1 MIIIH
6 EISKSYD
13 QKTQAVDNVSLE
25 IFDNEI
31 FGFLGPNGAGK
42 TTTLKMI
49 SGLLLPDHGSI
60 KINGI
65 DVVTESLEAK
75 KNLSFVSDDP
85 NIFLRLK
92 GIEYLRFLA
101 DVYEV
106 SEDLRV
112 ERITDLARRF
122 GMTNV
127 LDQRIQSYS
136 HGMRQKIILIGALI
150 HNPPIWVLDEPMT
163 GLDPSSSYQL
173 KNMMREHADHGNTVL
188 FSTHVLD
195 VAEKVCDRLGVISEG
210 KLLFVGTMA
219 ELREK
224 YQDDS
229 SLENIF
235 LEMVGEEQFS
245 PFAVTEKEAKHL

>member
-1 MIIIH
+1 MISIH
-6 EISKSYD
+6 EISESYD
-13 QKTQAVDNVSLE
+13 QKTQAVESLSLE
-25 IFDNEI
+25 IYDNEI

-42 TTTLKMI
+42 TTSLKMI

-60 KINGI
+60 KVNGI
-65 DVVTESLEAK
+65 DVVAEPLEAK

-85 NIFLRLK
+85 NVFLRLK

-106 SEDLRV
+106 AEDVRV
-112 ERITDLARRF
+112 EHIKDLSHRF
-122 GMTNV
+122 GMSNV
-127 LDQRIQSYS
+127 LDQKIQSYS
-136 HGMRQKIILIGALI
+136 HGMRQKIVLIGALI
-150 HNPPIWVLDEPMT
+150 HNPPTWVLDEPMT

-173 KNMMREHADHGNTVL
+173 KNMMREHADKGNTVL

-195 VAEKVCDRLGVISEG
+195 VAEKVCDRLGVIAEG

-224 YQDDS
+224 HQDDS
-229 SLENIF
+229 SLESIF

-245 PFAVTEKEAKHL
+245 PFALSEEEAGSL

>member
-1 MIIIH
+1 MIKIH

-13 QKTQAVDNVSLE
+13 QKTQAVDNISLE

-60 KINGI
+60 KINDI
-65 DVVTESLEAK
+65 NVVTESLEAK

-106 SEDLRV
+106 SEKLRV
-112 ERITDLARRF
+112 ERIEDLARRF

-127 LDQRIQSYS
+127 LDQRIQTYS

-163 GLDPSSSYQL
+163 GLDPASSYQL
-173 KNMMREHADHGNTVL
+173 KSMMREHADNGKTVL

-210 KLLFVGTMA
+210 RLLFVGTMS
-219 ELREK
+219 ELRKK

-245 PFAVTEKEAKHL
+245 PFALTEEEAKRL

>member
-1 MIIIH
+1 MISIH

-13 QKTQAVDNVSLE
+13 QETQAVDNLSLE
-25 IFDNEI
+25 IYDNEI
-31 FGFLGPNGAGK
+31 FGFVGPNGAGK
-42 TTTLKMI
+42 TTSLKMI
-49 SGLLLPDHGSI
+49 TGLLLPDHGSI
-60 KINGI
+60 KIYGI
-65 DVVTESLEAK
+65 DVVAKPLEAK

-101 DVYEV
+101 DIYEV
-106 SEDLRV
+106 GEDLRV
-112 ERITDLARRF
+112 ERIKDLSHRF
-122 GMTNV
+122 AMSNV
-127 LDQRIQSYS
+127 LDQKIQSYS

-150 HNPPIWVLDEPMT
+150 HNPPTWVLDEPMT

-173 KNMMREHADHGNTVL
+173 KNMMREHADKGNTVL

-219 ELREK
+219 ELRKK
-224 YQDDS
+224 YQEDS
-229 SLENIF
+229 SLESIF

-245 PFAVTEKEAKHL
+245 PFALSEEEAGSL

>member
-1 MIIIH
+1 MISIH

-13 QKTQAVDNVSLE
+13 QKTQAVESLSLE
-25 IFDNEI
+25 IYDNEI

-42 TTTLKMI
+42 TTSLKMI

-60 KINGI
+60 KVNGI
-65 DVVTESLEAK
+65 DVVAEPLEAK

-85 NIFLRLK
+85 NVFLRLK

-106 SEDLRV
+106 AEDVRV
-112 ERITDLARRF
+112 EHIKDLSHRF
-122 GMTNV
+122 GMSNV
-127 LDQRIQSYS
+127 LDQKIQSYS
-136 HGMRQKIILIGALI
+136 HGMRQKIVLIGALI
-150 HNPPIWVLDEPMT
+150 HNPPTWVLDEPMT
-163 GLDPSSSYQL
+163 GLDPSSSYHL
-173 KNMMREHADHGNTVL
+173 KNMMREHADKGNTVL

-195 VAEKVCDRLGVISEG
+195 VAEKVCDRLGVIAEG

-224 YQDDS
+224 HQDDS
-229 SLENIF
+229 SLESIF

-245 PFAVTEKEAKHL
+245 PFALSEEEAGSL

>member
-1 MIIIH
+1 MISIR

-13 QKTQAVDNVSLE
+13 QKTLAVDNLSLE
-25 IFDNEI
+25 IYDNEI

-42 TTTLKMI
+42 TTSLKMI
-49 SGLLLPDHGSI
+49 CGLLMPDHGTIS
-60 KINGI
+60 INGI
-65 DVVTESLEAK
+65 DVMSNPLEAK
-75 KNLSFVSDDP
+75 QNLSFVSDDP

-106 SEDLRV
+106 PEDLRV
-112 ERITDLARRF
+112 ERIKDLSHRF
-122 GMTNV
+122 GMTKV

-136 HGMRQKIILIGALI
+136 HGMRQKIVLIGALL
-150 HNPPIWVLDEPMT
+150 HNPPTWILDEPMT

-173 KNMMREHADHGNTVL
+173 KNMMREHADNGNTVL

-235 LEMVGEEQFS
+235 LQMVGEEQFS
-245 PFAVTEKEAKHL
+245 PFALSEDEAGRL

>member
-1 MIIIH
+1 MISIH

-13 QKTQAVDNVSLE
+13 QETQAVDNLSLE
-25 IFDNEI
+25 IYDNEI
-31 FGFLGPNGAGK
+31 FGFVGPNGAGK
-42 TTTLKMI
+42 TTSLKMI
-49 SGLLLPDHGSI
+49 TGLLLPDHGSI

-65 DVVTESLEAK
+65 DVVAKPLEAK

-101 DVYEV
+101 DIYEV
-106 SEDLRV
+106 GEDLRV
-112 ERITDLARRF
+112 ERIKDLSHRF
-122 GMTNV
+122 AMSNV
-127 LDQRIQSYS
+127 LDQKIQSYS

-150 HNPPIWVLDEPMT
+150 HNPPTWVLDEPMT

-173 KNMMREHADHGNTVL
+173 KNMMREHADKGNTVL

-219 ELREK
+219 ELRKK
-224 YQDDS
+224 YQEDS
-229 SLENIF
+229 SLESIF

-245 PFAVTEKEAKHL
+245 PFALSEEEAGSL

>member
-1 MIIIH
+1 MISIH

-13 QKTQAVDNVSLE
+13 QKVQAVDNVSLE
-25 IFDNEI
+25 IYDNEI

-42 TTTLKMI
+42 TTSLKMI
-49 SGLLLPDHGSI
+49 AGLLSPDKGSI

-65 DVVTESLEAK
+65 DVMENPLEAK

-106 SEDLRV
+106 PAELRM
-112 ERITDLARRF
+112 ERIKDLGRRF
-122 GMTNV
+122 GMSKV

-150 HNPPIWVLDEPMT
+150 HNPPTWILDEPMT

-173 KNMMREHADHGNTVL
+173 KNMMREHADDGNTVL

-195 VAEKVCDRLGVISEG
+195 VAEKVCERLGVISEG
-210 KLLFVGTMA
+210 KLLFVCTMT

-224 YQDDS
+224 YHDDS
-229 SLENIF
+229 SLESIF
-235 LEMVGEEQFS
+235 LEMVGEDQFS
-245 PFAVTEKEAKHL
+245 PFAVDEDEANLI